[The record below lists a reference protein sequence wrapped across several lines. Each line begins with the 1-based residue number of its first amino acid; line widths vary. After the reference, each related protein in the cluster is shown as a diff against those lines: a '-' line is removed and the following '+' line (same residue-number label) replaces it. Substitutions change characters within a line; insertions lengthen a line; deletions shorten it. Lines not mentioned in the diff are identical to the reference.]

1 MSTVLNVYLKSEKV
15 GKLELDESRRFVFT
29 YNKSWLQHGSA
40 IPLSIGLPLQ
50 EDPYLDDSARP
61 FFSNLL
67 PESEIRQ
74 IIARK
79 LGLSENNDFA
89 LLEAVGGECAGA
101 VSLLPEETELT
112 GEQCYREL
120 S

>member
-1 MSTVLNVYLKSEKV
+1 MTTILNVYLKSVKI

-29 YNKSWLQHGSA
+29 YDKDWLQHDDA

-50 EDPYLDDSARP
+50 EEPCLDDQARP

-74 IIARK
+74 VIARK
-79 LGLSENNDFA
+79 LGLSENFM
-89 LLEAVGGECAGA
+89 G
-101 VSLLPEETELT
+101 
-112 GEQCYREL
+112 
-120 S
+120 